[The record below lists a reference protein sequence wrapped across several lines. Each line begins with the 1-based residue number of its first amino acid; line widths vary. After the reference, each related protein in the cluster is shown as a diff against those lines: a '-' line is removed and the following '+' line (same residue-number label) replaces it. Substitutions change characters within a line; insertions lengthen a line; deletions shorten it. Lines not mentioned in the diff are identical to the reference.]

1 MRRAGLVLLLLG
13 AAAIAATA
21 LSQSPSLLAPGVVST
36 GDSESHPVLSPD
48 GRTLYFVKL
57 SPDFAHW
64 TVVASDRT
72 ASGWS
77 QPSVAWF
84 SGRWDDA
91 DVSFSPDGSTIFFI
105 SNRPDADGEPARGDT
120 DIFRMRRKPGG
131 WLPAERIAN
140 LASPGNE
147 WFPNQARSGT
157 LYFGSERR
165 EGNRGADG
173 TSDLWRTS
181 WLGDHFDPPE
191 NLGPVI
197 NTEGQDIE
205 PWIAPDE
212 SYLVFASKGRPDTLG
227 SYDLYASFQ
236 CDGAWTPP
244 RPLGGGVNSTGW
256 EFAGRFS
263 PDGATF
269 FFVSNRTEPAAA
281 PAPVL
286 RGRQG
291 YEQLLDR
298 VRSPGNG
305 LFDIYQVPAFALGL
319 VSPCPPALSG

>member
-1 MRRAGLVLLLLG
+1 MRRLGLALLLPG
-13 AAAIAATA
+13 AAAIAAA
-21 LSQSPSLLAPGVVST
+21 ASSQSPSLLAPGVVST

-64 TVVASDRT
+64 TVVVSDHT
-72 ASGWS
+72 ENDWS
-77 QPSVAWF
+77 HPSVAWF

-105 SNRPDADGEPARGDT
+105 SNRPDDDASPARGDT
-120 DIFRMRRKPGG
+120 DLFRMRRKAEGG
-131 WLPAERIAN
+131 WLPAERIGE

-165 EGNRGADG
+165 DGNLGPEGTA
-173 TSDLWRTS
+173 DLWRAR
-181 WLGDHFDPPE
+181 WLGERFGPPE
-191 NLGPVI
+191 NLGPAI

-212 SYLVFASKGRPDTLG
+212 SYVVFASKGRPDTLG
-227 SYDLYASFQ
+227 SYDLYVSFQ
-236 CDGAWTPP
+236 CGGSWTPP
-244 RPLGGGVNSTGW
+244 RPLSGGVNSAGW

-263 PDGATF
+263 PDGASF
-269 FFVSNRTEPAAA
+269 FFASNRTEPAKA
-281 PAPVL
+281 PAASL
-286 RGRQG
+286 RGRPG
-291 YEQLLDR
+291 YERLLER
-298 VRSPGNG
+298 LHAPGNG
-305 LFDIYQVPAFALGL
+305 LFDIYQVPTSTLGL
-319 VSPCPPALSG
+319 VSPCPPAP